1 MVEKEKLIRL
11 PLFERALTLAAM
23 MHAGQEDKGGQPYV
37 MHVIRVMMELKEP
50 ELKVAALLHDLLEDT
65 DLTAEDL
72 LAYGFSEE
80 TIKVVA
86 LLSREPEEPYM
97 DYIRRLSGDERA
109 IKVKLSDLK
118 DNQNRTRLK
127 GSLIQEDL
135 KRMEKYHRA
144 EEYLLRVLH
153 DREG

>member
-1 MVEKEKLIRL
+1 MEKVKLKRL

-72 LAYGFSEE
+72 LSYGFSEE
-80 TIKVVA
+80 ITGIVT
-86 LLSREPEEPYM
+86 LLSREPEEEYM
-97 DYIRRLSGDERA
+97 DYIRRLSRDEKA
-109 IKVKLSDLK
+109 IRIKLSDLK

-127 GSLIQEDL
+127 ESPSREDL
-135 KRMEKYHRA
+135 KRMDKYHLA
-144 EEYLLRVLH
+144 EEYLLRVLQ
-153 DREG
+153 DREV